1 MLTALYVAIVF
12 TVALMVITAYFLMGG
27 LPLLILKHDVP
38 LDARFIRGFFQIYY
52 RAAFWAAAGAC
63 ASFALWGRLSFAL
76 GMAVIAA
83 VAVLLQRRMLPAMLH
98 LGGQIEGQ
106 HNGAIRQFRRV
117 HATALMVNVLQLAVL
132 VWGLIQLSRQLS

>member
-52 RAAFWAAAGAC
+52 QIGRAH
-63 ASFALWGRLSFAL
+63 
-76 GMAVIAA
+76 V
-83 VAVLLQRRMLPAMLH
+83 
-98 LGGQIEGQ
+98 
-106 HNGAIRQFRRV
+106 
-117 HATALMVNVLQLAVL
+117 
-132 VWGLIQLSRQLS
+132 

>member
-1 MLTALYVAIVF
+1 MLAALYVAIVF

-63 ASFALWGRLSFAL
+63 ASFALWGRLAFAL
-76 GMAVIAA
+76 GMALIAMGA
-83 VAVLLQRRMLPAMLH
+83 ALLQRRMLPAMQQ

-106 HNGAIRQFRRV
+106 HDGAIRQFRRV